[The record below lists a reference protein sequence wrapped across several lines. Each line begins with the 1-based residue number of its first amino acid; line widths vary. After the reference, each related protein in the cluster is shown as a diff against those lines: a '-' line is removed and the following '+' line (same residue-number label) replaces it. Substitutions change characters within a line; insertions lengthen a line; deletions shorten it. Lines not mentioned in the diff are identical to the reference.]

1 MCTLRQ
7 RSIQLFTSSQDLINS
22 LNDSLL
28 LRKRWHRN
36 QKVTV
41 VVPLDPAGA
50 VTGPLDTF

>member
-7 RSIQLFTSSQDLINS
+7 RSIQLFTSLEDLINS